1 MPLKEL
7 LKNYHIKTGVD
18 KLKELPAESTML
30 RKAKKNIKILFDPVV
45 EPQPNDLNDLEKVIP
60 EIINHF
66 QKGKINNLSPSLK
79 RKIPFCIWF
88 KKNPLK
94 KHMYIIN
101 DYYDDVIANPTKR
114 SLWNLIYAYLLN
126 YDLNDIDCK
135 KIGNVIL
142 KVNSKINDQRISPL
156 IDKYALFSLGEDTR
170 NVSTFLKSYDETFEN
185 FLVDEFLVNQTVMQ
199 SKFMETV
206 FRYVASDFKNN
217 LNVKYIKKIIDIYK
231 NEDVINYE
239 NQSIHMIESFLDPWI
254 NQKPSPE
261 IKKFLEEY
269 LIDEFGDLRNPDE
282 ENKWLQIK
290 EVHKKIFRRWLAGAQ
305 IEFFVNIISDVAY
318 MDQWQYRRKF
328 WLSYYDENRIDDA
341 YVILGKDAID
351 YINTKNHDNI
361 INFGKFATGSRVRRD
376 QSVLLLKI
384 NDLIIADWSHDG
396 ACRIWEESSKNHPEM
411 FKDEYTRDELV
422 ENISFDPINHI
433 SSSYGTWQ
441 RRVASHIQ
449 NYTGIRMAPNKFMPQ
464 DHELE

>member
-1 MPLKEL
+1 MKYLKELQNASKEL

-135 KIGNVIL
+135 KIENVIL

-156 IDKYALFSLGEDTR
+156 IDKYALFSLEKILEM
-170 NVSTFLKSYDETFEN
+170 F
-185 FLVDEFLVNQTVMQ
+185 QH
-199 SKFMETV
+199 SK
-206 FRYVASDFKNN
+206 
-217 LNVKYIKKIIDIYK
+217 
-231 NEDVINYE
+231 
-239 NQSIHMIESFLDPWI
+239 
-254 NQKPSPE
+254 
-261 IKKFLEEY
+261 
-269 LIDEFGDLRNPDE
+269 DLRR
-282 ENKWLQIK
+282 KL
-290 EVHKKIFRRWLAGAQ
+290 KIF
-305 IEFFVNIISDVAY
+305 
-318 MDQWQYRRKF
+318 
-328 WLSYYDENRIDDA
+328 
-341 YVILGKDAID
+341 
-351 YINTKNHDNI
+351 
-361 INFGKFATGSRVRRD
+361 
-376 QSVLLLKI
+376 
-384 NDLIIADWSHDG
+384 
-396 ACRIWEESSKNHPEM
+396 
-411 FKDEYTRDELV
+411 
-422 ENISFDPINHI
+422 
-433 SSSYGTWQ
+433 
-441 RRVASHIQ
+441 
-449 NYTGIRMAPNKFMPQ
+449 
-464 DHELE
+464 